1 MTTLYTALPED
12 LPPSIAGLARQVTAR
27 TSTDFERALV
37 LEEFFRN
44 AGGFVYDASAST
56 GHSSLQMEDWLLVPA
71 SRNYRRGYCEQF
83 ASAMA
88 VMARVLDIPAR
99 VVIGFAPGTI
109 QTQSDGTE
117 VIVVRARD
125 AHAWVEVYLQGQ
137 GWVRFDPTPRSDGS
151 NPPTARQVGFT
162 PTEYLPAP
170 ADPSD
175 AVLRAS
181 WLDRHHRHPVPRSR
195 IRWRRR

>member
-1 MTTLYTALPED
+1 M
-12 LPPSIAGLARQVTAR
+12 TAR
-27 TSTDFERALV
+27 TSTDFERALI

-56 GHSSLQMEDWLLVPA
+56 GHSSLEMEDWLLVPS
-71 SRNYRRGYCEQF
+71 SRNYRSGYCEQF

-99 VVIGFAPGTI
+99 VVIGFAPGTT

-125 AHAWVEVYLQGQ
+125 AHAWVELYLEGQ

-151 NPPTARQVGFT
+151 NPATAASVGFA

-175 AVLRAS
+175 VALGTSR
-181 WLDRHHRHPVPRSR
+181 LDRHHRFPIS
-195 IRWRRR
+195 